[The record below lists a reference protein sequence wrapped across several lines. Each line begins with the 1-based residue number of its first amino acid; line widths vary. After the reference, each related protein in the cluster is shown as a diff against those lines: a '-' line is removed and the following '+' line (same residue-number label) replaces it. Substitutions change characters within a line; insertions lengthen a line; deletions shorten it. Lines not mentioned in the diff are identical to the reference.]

1 MLKFITRQQELRLHL
16 LSALYKGFVE
26 DAHAYFDLE
35 KLDLQQTPNLPRA
48 EPDED
53 DTPELPRADFKTQAP
68 AASEA
73 RAAALYLLERGL
85 IAAIP
90 PEAMQS
96 QNLDP
101 ASLWLRITANG
112 ADVLENFALANYAKS
127 AERPV
132 GFNFERSAQTMG
144 MPLARKDTP

>member
-1 MLKFITRQQELRLHL
+1 MLELITRQQELRLHL

-35 KLDLQQTPNLPRA
+35 KMDLQQTPNLPRV

-53 DTPELPRADFKTQAP
+53 DAPELPRADFKTQAP
-68 AASEA
+68 VSSEV

-90 PEAMQS
+90 PEAAQS

-101 ASLWLRITANG
+101 ASLWLRVTANG

-132 GFNFERSAQTMG
+132 GFKFERPSRIMG
-144 MPLARKDTP
+144 MPLARKDAP